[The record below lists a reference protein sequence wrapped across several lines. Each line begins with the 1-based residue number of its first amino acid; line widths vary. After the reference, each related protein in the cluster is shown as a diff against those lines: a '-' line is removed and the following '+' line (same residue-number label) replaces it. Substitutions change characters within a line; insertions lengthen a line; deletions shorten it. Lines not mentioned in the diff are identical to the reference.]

1 MSPDAYIEM
10 ADMQATHWWF
20 VARREILRSQ
30 IERLNLP
37 DGADI
42 LEVGSGTGAN
52 LDLLSRFGNVVAL
65 EMAGEAIALAEAR
78 CGNTAR
84 PITMRQ
90 GRCPEDL
97 GAISERFDLIC
108 LFDVLE
114 HIEQDEDSL
123 AKLAL
128 LLKPDGTL
136 IVTVPAYSWMWSP
149 HDVHLHHKRR
159 YSRRHLSQKCEHA
172 GLAVSRLSHFNTI
185 LFPVAVLGRLFERV
199 FRKATVTTATPPAPV
214 NALLARLFALERLCL
229 ARMQLPFGLS
239 ILLLAKPR
247 QA

>member
-1 MSPDAYIEM
+1 
-10 ADMQATHWWF
+10 
-20 VARREILRSQ
+20 
-30 IERLNLP
+30 LP